1 MSRDIRESASG
12 GVAMGLMIRELT
24 RVADVPL
31 ETWNALVGR
40 RYPFLRHEF
49 LDALESTGC
58 VDAESGWV
66 PRHLSLW
73 QGERLVGVLPHYLK
87 MHSFGEY
94 VFDWSWADAWER
106 AGGRYYPKRLSAIP
120 FTPAIG
126 PRLAVASDISLTQA
140 IQALAAFFEER
151 VDDLSSWHLLFA
163 DEREVTQWQ
172 VQWPSLLRREAVRFE
187 WRDAGYGDF
196 EGFLASMVGKRR
208 KEIRRERRKV
218 AEQGLSLHRLSGGDI
233 DAAALAHFYRCYR
246 ITYLE
251 RGQMP
256 YLSEAFFTR
265 LRATMGEALMLV
277 QVRQGDTPVAAA
289 LYLQGGDTLYGRYW
303 GSEVVADCL
312 HFEACYYQGI
322 EYCLEQG
329 LKCFDPGTQGEHKLL
344 RGFSPELSTSL
355 HYLPHSGFREAVARF
370 CVEERQAMG
379 HYRLAC
385 RERLPFRPVQ

>member
-1 MSRDIRESASG
+1 
-12 GVAMGLMIRELT
+12 MGLMIRELT

-140 IQALAAFFEER
+140 IQAVAAFFEER
-151 VDDLSSWHLLFA
+151 GDDVSSWHLLFA

>member
-1 MSRDIRESASG
+1 
-12 GVAMGLMIRELT
+12 MGLMIRELT

-140 IQALAAFFEER
+140 IQAVAAFFEER
-151 VDDLSSWHLLFA
+151 GDDLSSWHLLFA

>member
-1 MSRDIRESASG
+1 
-12 GVAMGLMIRELT
+12 MGLTIRELQ
-24 RVADVPL
+24 RVADIPC

-40 RYPFLRHEF
+40 QYPFLRHEF
-49 LDALESTGC
+49 LDALECTGC
-58 VDAESGWV
+58 VAAENGWIA
-66 PRHLSLW
+66 RHLALW
-73 QGERLVGVLPHYLK
+73 QDERLVGVLPHYLK
-87 MHSFGEY
+87 THSFGEY

-120 FTPAIG
+120 FTPAVG
-126 PRLAVASDISLTQA
+126 PRLAVASDTSSAQA
-140 IQALAAFFEER
+140 IQAVAAFLEER
-151 VDDLSSWHLLFA
+151 GDDLSSWHLLFA
-163 DEREVTQWQ
+163 DEREITQWQ
-172 VQWPSLLRREAVRFE
+172 AQWPALLRREAVRFE
-187 WRDAGYGDF
+187 WRDASYGDF

-218 AEQGLSLHRLSGGDI
+218 AEQGLSLHRLNGSDI

-265 LRATMGEALMLV
+265 LCATMGESLMLV
-277 QVRQGDTPVAAA
+277 QVRQGETPVAAA
-289 LYLQGGDTLYGRYW
+289 LYLRGGDTLYGRYW

-329 LKCFDPGTQGEHKLL
+329 LQRFDPGTQGEHKLI

-355 HYLPHSGFREAVARF
+355 HYLPHAGFREAVERF

-379 HYRLAC
+379 AYRMAC
-385 RERLPFRPVQ
+385 RERLPFRHAQ

>member
-140 IQALAAFFEER
+140 IQAVAAFFEER
-151 VDDLSSWHLLFA
+151 GDDLSSWHLLFA

-355 HYLPHSGFREAVARF
+355 HYLPHSGFREVVARF

>member
-1 MSRDIRESASG
+1 M
-12 GVAMGLMIRELT
+12 GVKIRELT

-40 RYPFLRHEF
+40 SYPFLRHEF

-87 MHSFGEY
+87 THSFGEY
-94 VFDWSWADAWER
+94 VFDWSWAEAWER
-106 AGGRYYPKRLSAIP
+106 AGGRYYPKQLSAIP
-120 FTPAIG
+120 FTPAVG
-126 PRLAVASDISLTQA
+126 PRLAVASDISSAQA
-140 IQALAAFFEER
+140 IQTVAAFLEAR
-151 VDDLSSWHLLFA
+151 GDDLSSWHLLFA
-163 DEREVTQWQ
+163 DEQEITQWQ
-172 VQWPSLLRREAVRFE
+172 AQWPALLRREAVRFE

-196 EGFLASMVGKRR
+196 KGFLASMVGRRR

-218 AEQGLSLHRLSGGDI
+218 AEQGVSLHRLSGDDI

-256 YLSEAFFTR
+256 YLSEAFFKR

-289 LYLQGGDTLYGRYW
+289 LYLRGGDTLYGRYW

-329 LKCFDPGTQGEHKLL
+329 LQRFDPGTQGEHKLM
-344 RGFSPELSTSL
+344 RGFSPELSVSL
-355 HYLPHSGFREAVARF
+355 HYLPHAGFREAVERF
-370 CVEERQAMG
+370 CAEERQAVG
-379 HYRLAC
+379 DYRLAC
-385 RERLPFRPVQ
+385 RERLPFRHVQ

>member
-1 MSRDIRESASG
+1 
-12 GVAMGLMIRELT
+12 MGLMIRELT

-140 IQALAAFFEER
+140 IQAVAAFFEER
-151 VDDLSSWHLLFA
+151 GDNVSSWHLLFA